1 MPYYHGILSSVSN
14 NILWLFQALEEKMN
28 SISYESK
35 VGIMAVI
42 ALIILAIVISLI
54 THHVVS

>member
-1 MPYYHGILSSVSN
+1 
-14 NILWLFQALEEKMN
+14 MN

>member
-1 MPYYHGILSSVSN
+1 LPYYHGILSSVSN